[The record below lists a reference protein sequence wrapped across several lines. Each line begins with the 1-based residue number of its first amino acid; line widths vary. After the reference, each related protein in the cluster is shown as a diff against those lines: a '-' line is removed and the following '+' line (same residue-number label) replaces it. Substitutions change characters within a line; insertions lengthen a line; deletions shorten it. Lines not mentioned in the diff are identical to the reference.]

1 MNGYFEQNTGPGNN
15 RISKGVLN
23 INVTNIEEFKTLI
36 DKAKKE
42 ACQLNETIDK
52 LHSFQLQIEFSTK
65 DVIQVPQLKRLQ

>member
-1 MNGYFEQNTGPGNN
+1 MNGYFEQDAAPGND
-15 RISKGVLN
+15 RTSKGVLN

-52 LHSFQLQIEFSTK
+52 LHSFQLHIELSTK
-65 DVIQVPQLKRLQ
+65 DAI